1 VNTRHLAFLPGV
13 TVTESDSPSTEH
25 HVSAGPPAAGP
36 DEHHPAV
43 PKRTPVSED
52 ERLARAALCRAV
64 GPDGNRAHAA
74 VRKHGP
80 VAVWDVLRA
89 RHPDVDPEAD
99 LGAQQLLGG
108 RFICP
113 GDAEWPV
120 CLDALDAPG
129 AAPTATA
136 VGAPFGLWVLGSGEL
151 AALAE
156 RAVALVGSRAAT
168 PYGTHMAHEL
178 AAGLAEAG
186 WTVVSGAAL
195 GIDAAAHRGALAG
208 AGPTVAVLA
217 GGCDLPYPR
226 AHADLLGE
234 IAHSGAIVSEA
245 PPGTPHFRRRFLA
258 RNRLIAG
265 LARGTVLVEAGLR
278 SGSANTAR
286 HSRLLGRPV
295 GVVPGPVTS
304 AFSAG
309 CHQLL
314 RDHPADTVLVTSTA
328 DILTEL
334 TRPRGDTPAPAGP
347 ASTPPAAAS

>member
-1 VNTRHLAFLPGV
+1 M
-13 TVTESDSPSTEH
+13 TESDSPSTEH
-25 HVSAGPPAAGP
+25 HVSAGSPAAGP

-43 PKRTPVSED
+43 PTRTPVSED

-64 GPDGNRAHAA
+64 GPDENRAHAA

-80 VAVWDVLRA
+80 VAVWNVLRA

-99 LGAQQLLGG
+99 LRAQQLLGG

-136 VGAPFGLWVLGSGEL
+136 VGAPFGLWVLGSATL

-156 RAVALVGSRAAT
+156 RAVALVGARAAT

-178 AAGLAEAG
+178 AVGLAEAG
-186 WTVVSGAAL
+186 WTVVSGAAF

-226 AHADLLGE
+226 AHTDLLAE
-234 IAHSGAIVSEA
+234 IASSGAVVSEA
-245 PPGTPHFRRRFLA
+245 PPGTPHFRRRFLT
-258 RNRLIAG
+258 RNRITAG
-265 LARGTVLVEAGLR
+265 LAQATVIVEAGPR
-278 SGSANTAR
+278 SGSASTAR
-286 HSRLLGRPV
+286 QSRLLGRPV

-314 RDHPADTVLVTSTA
+314 RAHPATTVLVTSAA
-328 DILTEL
+328 DIIADLNQ
-334 TRPRGDTPAPAGP
+334 PHGDDPHPAGP
-347 ASTPPAAAS
+347 DSALPTSTD